1 MSSVVKWYGYI
12 VFLIILCQGAY
23 HTSAE
28 TYQPS
33 FVFVGDSNTASVQW
47 KNGSFVVKL
56 PELGNPWDQLNI
68 TNSGHDG
75 WGAFSYFQQPEV
87 IMQNILNYNP
97 DFILVALGGNDFLHF
112 QNAVQFQASYHYLI
126 SGLENI
132 SASCDI
138 TQVYLAN
145 IYWGSLSL
153 PDYEVQRYEDFQ
165 QIINNTAAEYNL
177 PLLDFFSVTENHTEY
192 YLKDNI
198 HLNEQGHWAI
208 AEAINQQIGSDVS
221 TKSKNLS
228 SGSRVCT
235 WPDVVSSSSSLS
247 TSNKSKS
254 DLLVEPLIL
263 GLVFLLSY
271 RRQEDTN

>member
-1 MSSVVKWYGYI
+1 MNIYVKWYGYL
-12 VFLIILCQGAY
+12 VFLCILCQGVY

-28 TYQPS
+28 NYKPS

-47 KNGSFVVKL
+47 KNGSYVVKL

-75 WGAFSYFQQPEV
+75 RGAFSYYKQPEI
-87 IMQNILNYNP
+87 IMQNILDYNP

-112 QNAVQFQASYHYLI
+112 QNSVQFKTNFHYLI

-132 SASCDI
+132 SSTCQI
-138 TQVYLAN
+138 TQIYIAN

-153 PDYEVQRYEDFQ
+153 PDYEVQRYTDFQ
-165 QIINNTAAEYNL
+165 QIINNTATEYNI

-221 TKSKNLS
+221 TKSQNLS
-228 SGSRVCT
+228 FGSRDCA
-235 WPDVVSSSSSLS
+235 WPDVVSSSS
-247 TSNKSKS
+247 TSNNSKS
-254 DLLVEPLIL
+254 DLMAGPMIF
-263 GLVFLLSY
+263 GLVFLLTY
-271 RRQEDTN
+271 RKLRK